1 MKLVVGVCVVV
12 VSACLGAASS
22 WSSSSAVAPT
32 GLHAFVLRA
41 DEPVPAGHTYSQM
54 PAFAWKPV
62 RGATRYE
69 LQVATSRSFADS
81 TSIYRNARLAAP
93 VASVPVQVPWM
104 TGHPYALWA
113 HVRAWVG
120 GRVSAWSA
128 PFGFDTAWRQVPQ
141 QLAAPI
147 GLVRWTPVEGATA
160 YEVWFLDAPGTSGIR
175 FTTLTN
181 VADEREYWTF
191 HPAAAASVRW
201 RVRAV
206 RTVRSAALGNGV
218 PVTVYGPYSPVF
230 TSTNPVAAP
239 SGPLAGTHVI
249 SDVDSRPAAPKA
261 NALTPGF
268 AWKGAAGP
276 GGATSAS
283 GLWRVYVFSDRGCVN
298 RVMTGSVVGSPAWAP
313 RDTDP
318 LALPATTDDLAK
330 AAAGKALGFG
340 AQEEATMAD
349 ATPVTPSESSTVGA
363 APATAGAATPA
374 AADSGAAD
382 SASGLRAVTL
392 PDNGW
397 PQGRYWWTVVP
408 VRAVTDADPD
418 AADPSSGSLRY
429 VDAELPQDACAA
441 GQVWPFG
448 IQSTPVTTS
457 STTPLASGLVAA
469 TRVAS
474 AVTRVP
480 GFQELPLVT
489 WRPAPGAASY
499 QVQVSRKL
507 YPWKTTWSRS
517 TDATSVVLPLT
528 KRSLGTWYYR
538 VRGRN
543 ADLPAGAAVMA
554 WSKPVAIRITGDR
567 FVVGR

>member
-1 MKLVVGVCVVV
+1 MKLAVGVCAVVAL
-12 VSACLGAASS
+12 ACFGAASS
-22 WSSSSAVAPT
+22 WSSPSAVAPT

-54 PAFAWKPV
+54 PAFAWRPV

-69 LQVATSRSFADS
+69 LQLATSRSFADS
-81 TSIYRNARLAAP
+81 TAIYDNARLAAP
-93 VASVPVQVPWM
+93 VASVPVQVPWL
-104 TGHPYALWA
+104 TGQPYALWA
-113 HVRAWVG
+113 HVRVWVG

-141 QLAAPI
+141 QLAAPA

-160 YEVWFLDAPGTSGIR
+160 YEVWFLNAPGTGGVR

-191 HPAAAASVRW
+191 HAGAAATIRW

-218 PVTVYGPYSPVF
+218 PITAYGPYSAVF
-230 TSTNPVAAP
+230 TTTNPVAAP
-239 SGPLAGTHVI
+239 AGPLRGAHVV
-249 SDVDSRPAAPKA
+249 SDVDSTPAAPKA

-268 AWKGAAGP
+268 AWTGARGAD
-276 GGATSAS
+276 GATSAA

-298 RVMTGSVVGSPAWAP
+298 RVLTGSIVGGPAWAP
-313 RDTDP
+313 RDADP
-318 LALPATTDDLAK
+318 LALPGTTADLAS

-340 AQEEATMAD
+340 AQENATMAD
-349 ATPVTPSESSTVGA
+349 ATPVTPSESTIVGA
-363 APATAGAATPA
+363 AATTSSATGPADASTGPA
-374 AADSGAAD
+374 D
-382 SASGLRAVTL
+382 GLRAVSL

-408 VRAVTDADPD
+408 VQAVSTPD
-418 AADPSSGSLRY
+418 SGTPDPSSSQPLRY

-448 IQSTPVTTS
+448 VQSAPVTTS
-457 STTPLASGLVAA
+457 ATTPLASGLVAA

-507 YPWKTTWSRS
+507 YPWKATWSQS
-517 TDATSVVLPLT
+517 TGATSAVLPLS
-528 KRSLGTWYYR
+528 KRSVGTWYYR

-543 ADLPAGAAVMA
+543 PDLPAAAAAMA

-567 FVVGR
+567 FVVGG

>member
-1 MKLVVGVCVVV
+1 MKLAVGVCVVV
-12 VSACLGAASS
+12 VVACLGAASS

-69 LQVATSRSFADS
+69 LQLATSRSFADS
-81 TSIYRNARLAAP
+81 TAIYDDARLQAP

-104 TGHPYALWA
+104 TGRPYALWA
-113 HVRAWVG
+113 HVRTWVG
-120 GRVSAWSA
+120 NRVSAWSA

-141 QLAAPI
+141 QLAAPT

-160 YEVWFLDAPGTSGIR
+160 YEVWFLDAPGTSGVR

-191 HPAAAASVRW
+191 HAGAAATVHW

-206 RTVRSAALGNGV
+206 RTVRTAALDNGV
-218 PVTVYGPYSPVF
+218 PITVYGPYSPVF
-230 TSTNPVAAP
+230 TSTNPTTAP
-239 SGPLAGTHVI
+239 TGPLAGAHVV
-249 SDVDSRPAAPKA
+249 SDVDSTPGAVRS

-268 AWKGAAGP
+268 AWTGAQGAG
-276 GGATSAS
+276 GVATTS

-298 RVMTGSVVGSPAWAP
+298 RVLTGSIVGGPAWAP
-313 RDTDP
+313 RDVDP
-318 LALPATTDDLAK
+318 LALPATVDDLAQ

-340 AQEEATMAD
+340 AQDGALMAD
-349 ATPVTPSESSTVGA
+349 ATPVTASESTTVGA
-363 APATAGAATPA
+363 AETSTTAGA
-374 AADSGAAD
+374 GG
-382 SASGLRAVTL
+382 ASGGTGESTGGPRAVTL

-408 VRAVTDADPD
+408 VEAVTDPD
-418 AADPSSGSLRY
+418 SGATDPSSAALRY
-429 VDAELPQDACAA
+429 VDLELPQDACAA

-448 IQSTPVTTS
+448 VQSAPVTTS

-474 AVTRVP
+474 AATRVP

-499 QVQVSRKL
+499 EVQVSRKL
-507 YPWKTTWSRS
+507 YPWKTAWARS
-517 TDATSVVLPLT
+517 TDATSAVLPLT
-528 KRSLGTWYYR
+528 KRSVGTWYYR

-543 ADLPAGAAVMA
+543 PDLPAAAAAMA